1 MAPLKSVH
9 ESTRMTKHDDIDKFF
24 ALAEDQDFDF
34 VGSNEHQDVPV
45 VTYRWCRNDAVSGCL
60 VRTIVEAGE
69 KSMKEAGLMRV
80 VCHDNH
86 LRGDTNTGQRVKMT
100 VLRSGQQSMYLLIT
114 AGMPGTRDEA
124 KEINARLAKRIERL
138 CLEWKETTRP
148 DAK

>member
-1 MAPLKSVH
+1 M
-9 ESTRMTKHDDIDKFF
+9 TRNDDIDKFF
-24 ALAEDQDFDF
+24 AMAEDQDFDF
-34 VGSNEHQDVPV
+34 VGSNDHKDVPV
-45 VTYRWCRNDAVSGCL
+45 VTYRWCRNDLVSGCP

-69 KSMKEAGLMRV
+69 KSMKEAGLKRV